1 MPITN
6 KNAVIQALANIK
18 LESLFLSKEITELL
32 NKALTDDSI
41 DTTYLLNLL
50 RG

>member
-6 KNAVIQALANIK
+6 PNAVVQALANIK
-18 LESLFLSKEITELL
+18 LESLSLSKEIKELL
-32 NKALTDDSI
+32 DKALLDDSI

>member
-6 KNAVIQALANIK
+6 TNSLIQALANIK
-18 LESLFLSKEITELL
+18 LESLSLSPEMKELV
-32 NKALTDDSI
+32 NKAITDKSI
-41 DTTYLLNLL
+41 DTTYLLNIL